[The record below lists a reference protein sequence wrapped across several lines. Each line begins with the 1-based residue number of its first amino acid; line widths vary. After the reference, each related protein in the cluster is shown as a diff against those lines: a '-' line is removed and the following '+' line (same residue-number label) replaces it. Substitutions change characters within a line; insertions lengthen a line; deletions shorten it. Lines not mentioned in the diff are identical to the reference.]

1 MLAVRFRFF
10 FSDSCCISALMS
22 LPFGLGVGGGGGGSN
37 KLQKSKGSARGK
49 LCSSGGGEID
59 EDEEVGEFM
68 KFSIGFRICRMS
80 SSRYSAASGSSCS
93 VWFSSIN
100 VVVEVEVA
108 ETTVGEVLSL
118 AIVCWG
124 NVGISVSS
132 NGAV

>member
-1 MLAVRFRFF
+1 MAAVAAVGV
-10 FSDSCCISALMS
+10 ISYKNLR
-22 LPFGLGVGGGGGGSN
+22 V
-37 KLQKSKGSARGK
+37 LQEENFVV
-49 LCSSGGGEID
+49 LVGGEID

-68 KFSIGFRICRMS
+68 KFSIGFRICCMS
-80 SSRYSAASGSSCS
+80 SSRYSVASGSSCS

-100 VVVEVEVA
+100 VVVEVEVV